1 MKDFSKYEPEK
12 KPADVGGDDL
22 SGQFAKFASAYEG
35 KSGDEMMAEILAEA
49 EKGRR
54 NGTYCTTWYVPLPIR
69 GRVPSAMLAIRN
81 SPSGRRVFILMP
93 AKHSRGA

>member
-54 NGTYCTTWYVPLPIR
+54 NRTLTDADIDKFAATVSPFLSDKQR
-69 GRVPSAMLAIRN
+69 RMLATIVKR
-81 SPSGRRVFILMP
+81 L
-93 AKHSRGA
+93 KQ